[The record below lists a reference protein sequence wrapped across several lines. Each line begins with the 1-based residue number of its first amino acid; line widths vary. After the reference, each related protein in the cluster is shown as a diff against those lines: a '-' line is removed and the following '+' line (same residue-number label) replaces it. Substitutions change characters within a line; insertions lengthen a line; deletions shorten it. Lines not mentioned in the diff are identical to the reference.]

1 MRRIPVA
8 SPAFSDKVAEF
19 SMPGSNGR
27 QGFCS
32 DLSRVNS
39 ASSGRSRA
47 RSDSKSGTFSPVKRR
62 VRSESSLHALPSD
75 NSLPSSPSRIRT
87 NSETNNSPRRRTALT
102 GVGTGIHLTTEET
115 SCAKILRN
123 IYPSTLTGMDF
134 LKAVNK
140 PSHPIA
146 QERCTLILPM
156 SPESQV
162 DGRSPQRRRTESGM
176 SASMDGSNTHAKSSG
191 IGVICGGRRGRA
203 GSRCSIAAV
212 QRAPVVYHAEL
223 QFIRRAA
230 HWDSVVDSPIGD
242 NALRLVQGA
251 ADTRH
256 TFQEIRRKMLEGS
269 SVISGRSVPF
279 GFNAQ
284 VASLHLLRKKILD
297 KYSSIQDAF
306 IAINVENDGD
316 LDKREWCGVLSTAT
330 QMCTLAEARAIYE
343 LMDADHDGSLTPTE
357 FQLGI
362 EIIGQVTTMELLRK
376 RFICL
381 GFQSMTQAIIIMNGP
396 GPDKTYHP
404 LSLLEFAEALK
415 RVSIIEIEEHRAIFN
430 AVRDPGDPLCRASLS
445 DLACG
450 LAVVSPCLLL
460 EDLRSRIIK
469 QFGSLEKAL
478 DYPRDTE
485 DEEMDLEQ
493 FKLMACQQFSVCED
507 EAGRLFKSIDLDGGG
522 NVSLD
527 EIKRALKLV
536 EVSMDLEDCRRKLR
550 QGYRTIETAFA
561 EAYELPE
568 EEDLYFRI
576 DEFVEVLEPLGLG
589 KKNVTRLVELMGV
602 SDHGVTIPEFFTS
615 AQLFAP
621 SCALEELKTQ
631 LLQTHR
637 SFEAAFQQVKERRE
651 PLKRE
656 AWKSLLKEIGAQV
669 EGADRIF
676 DFLDFRSTGV
686 TTVSETLA
694 ALQCLQSGSH
704 RLLSQAESKAKA
716 KDNVGRIFEPAL
728 RFASDLKA
736 HVKGLKKDKAIVSQM
751 ASVENAMELFADGSS
766 FITDPAPQLEAE
778 IPQHLL
784 ERRTFMKIKNSMQ
797 VLPQKVRVRNV
808 DELSAYFG
816 SNENVLSD
824 QKPLVDR
831 TYHRAEEHH
840 IVEGLK
846 KGTLLSMEAGQHSQ
860 SDMLKGGF

>member
-47 RSDSKSGTFSPVKRR
+47 RSDSKSGSFSPVKRR

-212 QRAPVVYHAEL
+212 QRAPVVYYAEL

-415 RVSIIEIEEHRAIFN
+415 RVSIIEIE
-430 AVRDPGDPLCRASLS
+430 
-445 DLACG
+445 
-450 LAVVSPCLLL
+450 
-460 EDLRSRIIK
+460 
-469 QFGSLEKAL
+469 EKAL